1 VTVSGVI
8 DVLRTIIA
16 SSPGLRAIM
25 DQLEVITMT
34 SDEQLKWEPWQEEY
48 RHGAFYLFPPPEIAL
63 VVNELRRRYDPRSAA
78 ICDARVSLSEPL
90 AGPLLDEQLEELRA
104 ALCTIAPFHFT
115 LSPLTQMGSH
125 PGVVLGLS
133 PEEPF
138 FALRDVVHSTSI
150 FAGRELS
157 RAQRSPHMTVAEF
170 VSQDEA
176 QSLLA
181 EVSPWDLGAS
191 FLCDHLVYAVPDVTF
206 HFEPVLTL
214 TLGSLN

>member
-1 VTVSGVI
+1 
-8 DVLRTIIA
+8 
-16 SSPGLRAIM
+16 
-25 DQLEVITMT
+25 MT
-34 SDEQLKWEPWQEEY
+34 SDEQLNWEPWQEEY

-78 ICDARVSLSEPL
+78 ICDAHVSLSEPL
-90 AGPLLDEQLEELRA
+90 AGSLLDEQLEELRA
-104 ALCTIAPFHFT
+104 ALSSTAPFPLT

-138 FALRDVVHSTSI
+138 FALRDLVHFTSI

-157 RAQRSPHMTVAEF
+157 RAQRSPHMPVAEF
-170 VSQDEA
+170 ISHDEA
-176 QSLLA
+176 QDLLA
-181 EVSPWDLGAS
+181 EVSPWDVGGS
-191 FLCDHLVYAVPDVTF
+191 FPCDHLVYAVPNATF

-214 TLGSLN
+214 ALGRLN